1 MSVGRFDFGRGAIVE
16 CFVQALRVP
25 LGDPVQGGDLDG
37 SRCGPGAVS
46 VDELGFVEAVDG
58 LSQGVVVAVSDGSD
72 RGLDSG
78 GGQRIG
84 VGQRDVVAAPIA
96 VMDQP
101 TPSSSAG
108 GVWRACSR
116 ACSGSALV
124 WRLVATAQPTI
135 LRVKTSVMNA
145 V

>member
-1 MSVGRFDFGRGAIVE
+1 M
-16 CFVQALRVP
+16 
-25 LGDPVQGGDLDG
+25 
-37 SRCGPGAVS
+37 
-46 VDELGFVEAVDG
+46 DELGFVEAVDG

-78 GGQRIG
+78 GDQRIG

-96 VMDQP
+96 VMDQLSP
-101 TPSSSAG
+101 RRFCRE
-108 GVWRACSR
+108 VWRACSR
-116 ACSGSALV
+116 ACRGSASV
-124 WRLVATAQPTI
+124 RRLVATAQPTI